1 MLFDFYLNFISLKL
15 VNIEIINMLV
25 KVSDEKKI

>member
-1 MLFDFYLNFISLKL
+1 MSSDFYLNLISLKL
-15 VNIEIINMLV
+15 VNTEITNMLV